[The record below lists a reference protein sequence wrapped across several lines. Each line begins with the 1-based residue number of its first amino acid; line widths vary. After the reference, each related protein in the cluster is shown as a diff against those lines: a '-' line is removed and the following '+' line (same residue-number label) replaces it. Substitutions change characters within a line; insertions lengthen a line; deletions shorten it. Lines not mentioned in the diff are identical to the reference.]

1 MQIGL
6 LLAAALAWSAHPL
19 VAQDNAIMVTAEP
32 PQSPD
37 ELILPPDHIIPV
49 VIDGTP
55 LRLLVTG
62 DASGPLAVNPAI
74 AVNRNWRATGGI
86 LWDYGDG
93 KGLMSGFL
101 WKSVDFKGRSA
112 MRRVMWSFGRP
123 TPLADGLIGI
133 QELPFKRIVMPLS
146 APVGEQTVQR
156 FPLRR
161 FGGNNARIGTEIDAD
176 GRKLKAVFATDQA
189 INFITAPTANFI
201 ATRFDG
207 AFVPGSEGRLRMR
220 FGVERRTR
228 IMRLTRPLEL
238 GDLLIDSFAVR
249 LEDYG
254 TARHVG
260 EASEGDPRFNPEEI
274 VVSERK
280 PRGRA
285 DLLTR
290 IGRDTIAHCSTLT
303 YDFEREEIRLTCA
316 PFPGNGVGAL
326 RGEIGF
332 GFDQAAGATD
342 PPS

>member
-1 MQIGL
+1 MILRLQPLAL
-6 LLAAALAWSAHPL
+6 LYTVSLPLTPALASQTAPLPPAGPHDITVVADRPASA
-19 VAQDNAIMVTAEP
+19 
-32 PQSPD
+32 D
-37 ELILPPDHIIPV
+37 ELVLPPDHIIEV
-49 VIDGTP
+49 KIDGMP
-55 LRLLVTG
+55 LRLLVTA

-93 KGLMSGFL
+93 KGLRSGFM
-101 WKSVDFKGRSA
+101 WKHVDFKDRSA
-112 MRRVMWSFGRP
+112 LRRVMWSFGRP

-161 FGGNNARIGTEIDAD
+161 FGGNSARIGTEIDAD

-189 INFITAPTANFI
+189 KNFITAPTANFI

-207 AFVPGSEGRLRMR
+207 AFVPGSDGTLRMR

-228 IMRLTRPLEL
+228 TMRLTRPLEL

-260 EASEGDPRFNPEEI
+260 EASEDDPRFNPEEI
-274 VVSERK
+274 VVSQRK

-290 IGRDTIAHCSTLT
+290 IGRDTIAHCSRLT
-303 YDFEREEIRLTCA
+303 YDFEKDEIELTCGRL
-316 PFPGNGVGAL
+316 PG
-326 RGEIGF
+326 
-332 GFDQAAGATD
+332 
-342 PPS
+342 

>member
-1 MQIGL
+1 MIVRLQPLAL
-6 LLAAALAWSAHPL
+6 LYTFSLRLTPALASQTAPPPPPASHDIIVVADRPASA
-19 VAQDNAIMVTAEP
+19 
-32 PQSPD
+32 D
-37 ELILPPDHIIPV
+37 ELVLPPDHIIEV
-49 VIDGTP
+49 MIDGVP
-55 LRLLVTG
+55 LRLLVTA

-93 KGLMSGFL
+93 KGLLSGFM
-101 WKSVDFKGRSA
+101 WKHLDFKDRSA
-112 MRRVMWSFGRP
+112 FRRVMWSFGRP
-123 TPLADGLIGI
+123 TPLADGMIGI

-161 FGGNNARIGTEIDAD
+161 FGGTVARIGTEIDAD

-189 INFITAPTANFI
+189 ENFVTAPTANFI

-207 AFVPGSEGRLRMR
+207 AFVPGSDGKLRMR

-228 IMRLTRPLEL
+228 TMRLTRPLEL

-260 EASEGDPRFNPEEI
+260 EAGEDDPRFNPEEI

-290 IGRDTIAHCSTLT
+290 IGRDAIAHCSRLT
-303 YDFEREEIRLTCA
+303 YDFEKDEIELTCG
-316 PFPGNGVGAL
+316 PLPG
-326 RGEIGF
+326 
-332 GFDQAAGATD
+332 
-342 PPS
+342 